1 MHRGSLLAGHRRSFL
16 LGHGE
21 CALPFLQGLRGVRRG
36 QESHQCHCA
45 LLSQR
50 QSVAAVGERVPGGPK
65 RQRRRRRLQ
74 CVRPQLRVRCVVPL
88 LMKKSWLTY
97 ALITTGF
104 WGVWGAFAEYPTRHG
119 FPETLVYVV
128 WALTMI
134 PPALYAMRR
143 AGWRVRRDPKSI
155 LLGSLIGL
163 TGAGGQMLLFH
174 AVHTGPTYLI
184 FPIIALSPVITI
196 AMSML
201 FLKERVTKVGAL
213 GVALA
218 LIALP
223 LFNYSPGAD
232 AGTSGLQGVTWFIY
246 ALIILLAW
254 GVQAYFMKL
263 ANASMDAENIFLY
276 MTLTGLLLIP
286 VALWMTDFK
295 EPINYGWQGPG
306 LAAITQILNAVG
318 ALTLVY
324 AFRYGRALVVAPL
337 ANAGAPM
344 ITAIVSMIVLGVMPN
359 AVTVAAIALA
369 VLAAALLAIE
379 PEEKLIEQPV

>member
-1 MHRGSLLAGHRRSFL
+1 
-16 LGHGE
+16 
-21 CALPFLQGLRGVRRG
+21 
-36 QESHQCHCA
+36 
-45 LLSQR
+45 
-50 QSVAAVGERVPGGPK
+50 
-65 RQRRRRRLQ
+65 
-74 CVRPQLRVRCVVPL
+74 
-88 LMKKSWLTY
+88 MKKPWLTY

-104 WGVWGAFAEYPTRHG
+104 WGVWGAFAEFPTRYG

-134 PPALYAMRR
+134 PPSLYAMHRV
-143 AGWRVRRDPKSI
+143 GWRVLRDPKSI

-201 FLKERVTKVGAL
+201 FLKERVTKVGAI

-223 LFNYSPGAD
+223 LFNYSPAADSGGAG
-232 AGTSGLQGVTWFIY
+232 AQGFSWFLY

-276 MTLTGLLLIP
+276 MTLTALLLIP
-286 VALWMTDFK
+286 VALEMTDFSTRI
-295 EPINYGWQGPG
+295 EYGWRGPG

-337 ANAGAPM
+337 ANAGAPL
-344 ITAIVSMIVLGVMPN
+344 ITAIVSMMVLGAMPN
-359 AVTVAAIALA
+359 AVTVVAIALA
-369 VLAAALLAIE
+369 FVAAALLALE
-379 PEEKLIEQPV
+379 PEEKLVEQPV

>member
-1 MHRGSLLAGHRRSFL
+1 VKK
-16 LGHGE
+16 
-21 CALPFLQGLRGVRRG
+21 PW
-36 QESHQCHCA
+36 
-45 LLSQR
+45 
-50 QSVAAVGERVPGGPK
+50 
-65 RQRRRRRLQ
+65 
-74 CVRPQLRVRCVVPL
+74 
-88 LMKKSWLTY
+88 LMY

-104 WGVWGAFAEYPTRHG
+104 WGVWGAFAEFPTRHG

-134 PPALYAMRR
+134 PPALYAMQR
-143 AGWRVRRDPKSI
+143 AGWRVLRNPKSI

-196 AMSML
+196 ALSML

-223 LFNYSPGAD
+223 LFNFSPGGEAD
-232 AGTSGLQGVTWFIY
+232 AVSAGASGLQGVSWFVY

-263 ANASMDAENIFLY
+263 ANDSMDAENIFLY
-276 MTLTGLLLIP
+276 MTLTGLALIP
-286 VALWMTDFK
+286 VALWMTDFGT
-295 EPINYGWQGPG
+295 PIEYGWQGPG

-344 ITAIVSMIVLGVMPN
+344 ITAIVSMIVLGAMPN
-359 AVTVAAIALA
+359 AITVVAIALA
-369 VLAAALLAIE
+369 FLAAALLAIE
-379 PEEKLIEQPV
+379 PEEKLVGQPA

>member
-1 MHRGSLLAGHRRSFL
+1 
-16 LGHGE
+16 
-21 CALPFLQGLRGVRRG
+21 
-36 QESHQCHCA
+36 
-45 LLSQR
+45 
-50 QSVAAVGERVPGGPK
+50 
-65 RQRRRRRLQ
+65 
-74 CVRPQLRVRCVVPL
+74 
-88 LMKKSWLTY
+88 MKKPWLTY

-104 WGVWGAFAEYPTRHG
+104 WGVWGAFAEFPTRYG

-134 PPALYAMRR
+134 PPALYAMQR
-143 AGWRVRRDPKSI
+143 AGWRVQGDPKSI

-196 AMSML
+196 ALSML
-201 FLKERVTKVGAL
+201 FLRERVSKVGAL

-223 LFNYSPGAD
+223 LFNYSPGVE
-232 AGTSGLQGVTWFIY
+232 AGASGLQGVTWFVY

-263 ANASMDAENIFLY
+263 ANGSMDAENIFLY

-286 VALWMTDFK
+286 VALWMTDFSTRI
-295 EPINYGWQGPG
+295 EYGWQGPG
-306 LAAITQILNAVG
+306 LAAVTQILNALG

-344 ITAIVSMIVLGVMPN
+344 ITAIVSMIVLGAMPN
-359 AVTVAAIALA
+359 IITVVAIALA
-369 VLAAALLAIE
+369 FLAAALLALE
-379 PEEKLIEQPV
+379 PEEKLIEQPT

>member
-1 MHRGSLLAGHRRSFL
+1 
-16 LGHGE
+16 
-21 CALPFLQGLRGVRRG
+21 V
-36 QESHQCHCA
+36 
-45 LLSQR
+45 
-50 QSVAAVGERVPGGPK
+50 
-65 RQRRRRRLQ
+65 
-74 CVRPQLRVRCVVPL
+74 
-88 LMKKSWLTY
+88 KKPWLIY

-104 WGVWGAFAEYPTRHG
+104 WGVWGAFAEFPTRHG

-134 PPALYAMRR
+134 PPALYAMQRV
-143 AGWRVRRDPKSI
+143 GWRVLRDRKSV

-196 AMSML
+196 ALSML
-201 FLKERVTKVGAL
+201 FLKERVTRMGAL
-213 GVALA
+213 GVVLA

-223 LFNYSPGAD
+223 LFNYSPGGESGA
-232 AGTSGLQGVTWFIY
+232 AGTQSVAWFVY

-263 ANASMDAENIFLY
+263 ANATMDAENIFLY
-276 MTLTGLLLIP
+276 MTLTGLALIP
-286 VALWMTDFK
+286 VALWMTDFSVA
-295 EPINYGWQGPG
+295 INYGWQGPG

-344 ITAIVSMIVLGVMPN
+344 ITAVVSMMVLGAMPN
-359 AVTVAAIALA
+359 TITIAAMALA

-379 PEEKLIEQPV
+379 PEEKAVGQAA

>member
-1 MHRGSLLAGHRRSFL
+1 
-16 LGHGE
+16 
-21 CALPFLQGLRGVRRG
+21 
-36 QESHQCHCA
+36 
-45 LLSQR
+45 
-50 QSVAAVGERVPGGPK
+50 
-65 RQRRRRRLQ
+65 
-74 CVRPQLRVRCVVPL
+74 
-88 LMKKSWLTY
+88 MKKPWLMY

-104 WGVWGAFAEYPTRHG
+104 WGVWGAFAEFPTRHG

-134 PPALYAMRR
+134 PPAIYAMQRV
-143 AGWRVRRDPKSI
+143 GWRVLGDARSVF
-155 LLGSLIGL
+155 LGSLIGF

-196 AMSML
+196 ALSFM
-201 FLKERVTKVGAL
+201 FLKERVSRVGAV

-223 LFNYSPGAD
+223 LFNYTPPADSAGPGAQ
-232 AGTSGLQGVTWFIY
+232 GLAWFLY
-246 ALIILLAW
+246 ALVILLAW

-263 ANASMDAENIFLY
+263 ANGTMDAENIFLY

-286 VALWMTDFK
+286 VALWMTDFSR
-295 EPINYGWQGPG
+295 PIEYGWPGPG
-306 LAAITQILNAVG
+306 LAAVTQILNAVG

-337 ANAGAPM
+337 ANAGAPL
-344 ITAIVSMIVLGVMPN
+344 ITAIVSMLVLRAMPN
-359 AVTVAAIALA
+359 AITLVGIVIAFA
-369 VLAAALLAIE
+369 AAALLAVE
-379 PEEKLIEQPV
+379 PEEPVAVAAV

>member
-1 MHRGSLLAGHRRSFL
+1 VKKPWLA
-16 LGHGE
+16 
-21 CALPFLQGLRGVRRG
+21 
-36 QESHQCHCA
+36 
-45 LLSQR
+45 
-50 QSVAAVGERVPGGPK
+50 
-65 RQRRRRRLQ
+65 
-74 CVRPQLRVRCVVPL
+74 
-88 LMKKSWLTY
+88 Y

-104 WGVWGAFAEYPTRHG
+104 WGVWGAFAEFPTRHG

-134 PPALYAMRR
+134 PPALYAMQR
-143 AGWRVRRDPKSI
+143 AGWRVLRDPKSI

-196 AMSML
+196 ALSML

-223 LFNYSPGAD
+223 LFNYSPGVD
-232 AGTSGLQGVTWFIY
+232 AGTVLADPASVGASGLQGVTWFVY

-263 ANASMDAENIFLY
+263 ANGTMDAENIFLY
-276 MTLTGLLLIP
+276 MTLTGLALIP
-286 VALWMTDFK
+286 VALWMTDFSTRI
-295 EPINYGWQGPG
+295 EYGWQGPG

-344 ITAIVSMIVLGVMPN
+344 ITATVSMIVLGAMPN
-359 AVTVAAIALA
+359 AITIVAIALA
-369 VLAAALLAIE
+369 FLAAALLAIE
-379 PEEKLIEQPV
+379 PEEQLVEQLT

>member
-1 MHRGSLLAGHRRSFL
+1 MTTK
-16 LGHGE
+16 
-21 CALPFLQGLRGVRRG
+21 PW
-36 QESHQCHCA
+36 
-45 LLSQR
+45 
-50 QSVAAVGERVPGGPK
+50 
-65 RQRRRRRLQ
+65 
-74 CVRPQLRVRCVVPL
+74 
-88 LMKKSWLTY
+88 LMY
-97 ALITTGF
+97 ALVTTGF
-104 WGVWGAFAEYPTRHG
+104 WGVWGAFAEFPTRHG

-143 AGWRVRRDPKSI
+143 VGWKVSRDARSVF
-155 LLGSLIGL
+155 LGSLIGL

-196 AMSML
+196 ALSL
-201 FLKERVTKVGAL
+201 IFLKERVSKVGAV
-213 GVALA
+213 GVVLA

-223 LFNYSPGAD
+223 LFNYTPGGESA
-232 AGTSGLQGVTWFIY
+232 APGMGGVAWFFY

-263 ANASMDAENIFLY
+263 ANHTMDAENIFLY

-286 VALWMTDFK
+286 VALWMTDFSV
-295 EPINYGWQGPG
+295 PIEYGWDGPG

-337 ANAGAPM
+337 ANAGAPL
-344 ITAIVSMIVLGVMPN
+344 ITAVVSMLVLGAAPN
-359 AVTVAAIALA
+359 SITLAGIALA
-369 VLAAALLAIE
+369 VIAATLLAVE
-379 PEEKLIEQPV
+379 PEEKAAANAA

>member
-1 MHRGSLLAGHRRSFL
+1 
-16 LGHGE
+16 
-21 CALPFLQGLRGVRRG
+21 
-36 QESHQCHCA
+36 
-45 LLSQR
+45 
-50 QSVAAVGERVPGGPK
+50 
-65 RQRRRRRLQ
+65 
-74 CVRPQLRVRCVVPL
+74 
-88 LMKKSWLTY
+88 MKKPWLIY

-104 WGVWGAFAEYPTRHG
+104 WGVWGAFAEFPTRHG

-134 PPALYAMRR
+134 PPALYAMHRV
-143 AGWRVRRDPKSI
+143 GWRIQRDGKSI

-196 AMSML
+196 ALSMV
-201 FLKERVTKVGAL
+201 FLKERVTRVGAI
-213 GVALA
+213 GVVLA
-218 LIALP
+218 LVALP
-223 LFNYSPGAD
+223 LFNYSPADD
-232 AGTSGLQGVTWFIY
+232 AGSASFQGVSWFLY

-263 ANASMDAENIFLY
+263 ANDTMDAENIFLY
-276 MTLTGLLLIP
+276 MTLTGLILIP
-286 VALWMTDFK
+286 IALWMTDFHV
-295 EPINYGWQGPG
+295 PIEYGWQGPG

-344 ITAIVSMIVLGVMPN
+344 ITAIVSMAVLGVMPN
-359 AVTVAAIALA
+359 GITIFAIALA
-369 VLAAALLAIE
+369 TLAAVLLAIE
-379 PEEKLIEQPV
+379 PDEKLIPQPA

>member
-1 MHRGSLLAGHRRSFL
+1 
-16 LGHGE
+16 
-21 CALPFLQGLRGVRRG
+21 V
-36 QESHQCHCA
+36 
-45 LLSQR
+45 
-50 QSVAAVGERVPGGPK
+50 
-65 RQRRRRRLQ
+65 
-74 CVRPQLRVRCVVPL
+74 
-88 LMKKSWLTY
+88 KKPWLIY

-104 WGVWGAFAEYPTRHG
+104 WGVWGAFAEFPTRHG

-143 AGWRVRRDPKSI
+143 VGWRVLRDPKSV

-196 AMSML
+196 ALSML
-201 FLKERVTKVGAL
+201 LLKERVTKVGAL
-213 GVALA
+213 GVVLA
-218 LIALP
+218 LLALP
-223 LFNYSPGAD
+223 LFNYSPGGEAD
-232 AGTSGLQGVTWFIY
+232 LSTGTSGLQGFSWFVY

-263 ANASMDAENIFLY
+263 ANGTMDAENIFLY
-276 MTLTGLLLIP
+276 MTLTALLLIP
-286 VALWMTDFK
+286 VALWMTDFAV
-295 EPINYGWQGPG
+295 PIEYGWQGPG

-359 AVTVAAIALA
+359 VITVGAIALA
-369 VLAAALLAIE
+369 FLAAALLAIE
-379 PEEKLIEQPV
+379 PEEKLVEQPV

>member
-1 MHRGSLLAGHRRSFL
+1 
-16 LGHGE
+16 
-21 CALPFLQGLRGVRRG
+21 
-36 QESHQCHCA
+36 
-45 LLSQR
+45 
-50 QSVAAVGERVPGGPK
+50 
-65 RQRRRRRLQ
+65 
-74 CVRPQLRVRCVVPL
+74 
-88 LMKKSWLTY
+88 MKKPWLTY

-104 WGVWGAFAEYPTRHG
+104 WGVWGAFAEFPTRHG

-134 PPALYAMRR
+134 PPALYAMQRVD
-143 AGWRVRRDPKSI
+143 WRVLRDPKSI
-155 LLGSLIGL
+155 LLGSLIGF

-196 AMSML
+196 ALSML
-201 FLKERVTKVGAL
+201 FLKERVTRVGAL

-223 LFNYSPGAD
+223 LFNYSPVGETGVAPTD
-232 AGTSGLQGVTWFIY
+232 AVPAVASAVQGVSWFVY

-263 ANASMDAENIFLY
+263 ANGTMDAENIFLY
-276 MTLTGLLLIP
+276 MTLTSLVLIP
-286 VALWMTDFK
+286 VALWMTDFGA
-295 EPINYGWQGPG
+295 PIEYGWKGPG

-344 ITAIVSMIVLGVMPN
+344 VTAIVSMIVLGTMPN
-359 AVTVAAIALA
+359 AITVIAIALA
-369 VLAAALLAIE
+369 CLAAALLAIE
-379 PEEKLIEQPV
+379 PEEKLVEQPV